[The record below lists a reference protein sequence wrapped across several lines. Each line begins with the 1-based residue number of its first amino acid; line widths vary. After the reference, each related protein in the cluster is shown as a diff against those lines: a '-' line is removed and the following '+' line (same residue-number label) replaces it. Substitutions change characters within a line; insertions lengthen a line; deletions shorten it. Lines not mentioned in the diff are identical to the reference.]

1 MGPLRLKRLQ
11 KDQASHG
18 IALDTPHA
26 YILTKIKLGQKW
38 SSKTEESGQNSP
50 FEALA
55 DEMWAQYIQVSSF
68 NIPASTILWD
78 GGH

>member
-1 MGPLRLKRLQ
+1 MSRAFHC
-11 KDQASHG
+11 D
-18 IALDTPHA
+18 ALDTPHA

-38 SSKTEESGQNSP
+38 GQKTEESGQNSP

-55 DEMWAQYIQVSSF
+55 DDMWAQYIQVSSF